1 MQIFRS
7 GLTILRLTG
16 TLAGAVCACGGD
28 DSRSAPA
35 PLSSVRVP
43 ARPEPRPALPGPTTP
58 GPTTPTARAP
68 TSTAPTSRAPAS
80 RAPASTAVPD
90 VPLPDL
96 VLDAAYLL
104 DTTALDTVTVDDP
117 CSLQEQC
124 VTGLGQR
131 RVVRF
136 GSRMGNIGSADFVL
150 GDPDQDN
157 PLWTFDSCQMIY
169 NLVGFSRYELRDA
182 ATGETVLRGNKRG
195 FCISDPEPWIA
206 ESDASCKQ
214 YDCNHQGISPGC
226 ADNYGSS
233 LPCQWVDVT
242 DVPSGSYELEVG
254 VNSDHQVAEQSYA
267 NNVVTLRIELSAD
280 GLQVQR

>member
-1 MQIFRS
+1 MQIFRPWWA
-7 GLTILRLTG
+7 GL
-16 TLAGAVCACGGD
+16 LAGVLYGCGSDGGP
-28 DSRSAPA
+28 SGSTQQPA
-35 PLSSVRVP
+35 SLEP
-43 ARPEPRPALPGPTTP
+43 ARPAAPPGSA
-58 GPTTPTARAP
+58 GARG
-68 TSTAPTSRAPAS
+68 
-80 RAPASTAVPD
+80 
-90 VPLPDL
+90 PLPDL

-104 DTTALDTVTVDDP
+104 DTTTLDTVTVDNP

-157 PLWTFDSCQMIY
+157 PLWTFDSCQMIF
-169 NLVGFSRYELRDA
+169 NLVGFSRYELRDVPS
-182 ATGETVLRGNKRG
+182 GETVLRGTKRG
-195 FCISDPEPWIA
+195 FCISDPEPWIP
-206 ESDASCKQ
+206 ESGAICEQ

-242 DVPSGSYELEVG
+242 DIPPGTYELEVS
-254 VNSDHQVAEQSYA
+254 VNSDRQVAEQDYA
-267 NNVVTLRIELSAD
+267 NNVVTQRIVLTAD
-280 GLQVQR
+280 DLQVER

>member
-1 MQIFRS
+1 MQIFRPWWL
-7 GLTILRLTG
+7 GL
-16 TLAGAVCACGGD
+16 LAGLACACGGD
-28 DSRSAPA
+28 DNPGAAAKPPSSLEPA
-35 PLSSVRVP
+35 P
-43 ARPEPRPALPGPTTP
+43 EGPRPGSA
-58 GPTTPTARAP
+58 
-68 TSTAPTSRAPAS
+68 AS
-80 RAPASTAVPD
+80 G
-90 VPLPDL
+90 PLPDL

-104 DTTALDTVTVDDP
+104 DTTVLDTVNVEDP

-136 GSRMGNIGSADFVL
+136 GSRMGNIGNADFVL

-157 PLWTFDSCQMIY
+157 PLWTFDTCQMSF

-182 ATGETVLRGNKRG
+182 ASGESVLRGTKRG
-195 FCISDPEPWIA
+195 FCISDPEPWIP
-206 ESDASCKQ
+206 ESGALCEQ

-242 DVPSGSYELEVG
+242 GIPSGSYELEVG
-254 VNSDHQVAEQSYA
+254 INSDRQVAEQDYA
-267 NNVVTLRIELSAD
+267 NNVVTLR
-280 GLQVQR
+280 LQLTEDDIQVGF

>member
-7 GLTILRLTG
+7 RFPSLCLLA
-16 TLAGAVCACGGD
+16 TLASPLGACGGD
-28 DSRSAPA
+28 DASSGPA
-35 PLSSVRVP
+35 PLSSVEAS
-43 ARPEPRPALPGPTTP
+43 ARPEPMPAD
-58 GPTTPTARAP
+58 
-68 TSTAPTSRAPAS
+68 RAPAVV
-80 RAPASTAVPD
+80 PATMPAG
-90 VPLPDL
+90 PLPDL

-182 ATGETVLRGNKRG
+182 ASGETVLRGNKRG
-195 FCISDPEPWIA
+195 FCISDPEPWIP
-206 ESDASCKQ
+206 ESDAICEQ

-254 VNSDHQVAEQSYA
+254 VNSDHRVAEQSYA

>member
-1 MQIFRS
+1 MPS
-7 GLTILRLTG
+7 S
-16 TLAGAVCACGGD
+16 AGAQG
-28 DSRSAPA
+28 
-35 PLSSVRVP
+35 
-43 ARPEPRPALPGPTTP
+43 
-58 GPTTPTARAP
+58 
-68 TSTAPTSRAPAS
+68 
-80 RAPASTAVPD
+80 
-90 VPLPDL
+90 PLPDL

-104 DTTALDTVTVDDP
+104 DTTVLDTVTVDNP

-157 PLWTFDSCQMIY
+157 PLWTFDSCQMIF

-182 ATGETVLRGNKRG
+182 ASGETVLRGTKRG
-195 FCISDPEPWIA
+195 FCISDPEPWIP
-206 ESDASCKQ
+206 ESGAICEQ

-242 DVPSGSYELEVG
+242 GIPSGTYELEVS
-254 VNSDHQVAEQSYA
+254 VNADRQVAEQDYA
-267 NNVVTLRIELSAD
+267 NNVVTQRFELTAD
-280 GLQVQR
+280 GLQVER